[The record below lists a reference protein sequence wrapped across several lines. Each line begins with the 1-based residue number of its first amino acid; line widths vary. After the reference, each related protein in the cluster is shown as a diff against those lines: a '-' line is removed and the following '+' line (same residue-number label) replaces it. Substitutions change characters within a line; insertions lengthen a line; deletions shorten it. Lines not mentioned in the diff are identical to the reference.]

1 MPKLISG
8 STLRRGGSGEF
19 LDLRGSMPQLPPT
32 DTTATGFT
40 LATDELY
47 RTTYRSS
54 LGFVE
59 FNSSTMWSSL
69 PDGTMKLVA
78 TGTGVVKVLGN
89 KEAIS
94 TTTAT
99 LVVEGGIGISGGI
112 WTGKDIHVNNILIG
126 QGFEGFNNI
135 VIQGP
140 TPAPDQDYEY
150 PDGQENVAI
159 GWDALKNINQ
169 SLKSIAIGRNALG
182 SGTNISRSIAIGDS
196 ALQHVGTLPPVLI
209 KSVSSVTQFDPIA
222 ITSVS
227 NDNPV
232 VVTAPGHTFSTGTRV
247 TVTGVNGLST
257 GTGMFVFSLLN
268 MQSFFV
274 DVLTADTVA
283 LYNQLEFSTSTSVD
297 GNLSEWSAYV
307 NSGTIYC
314 PVEVSVA
321 DHGFTTSTAIL
332 FRDVEGATELNY
344 NVFYAYPLTTSTFQ
358 VYKDNI
364 VSEGYIEPKSL
375 EFVGNGVVYRRLLK
389 NNNIAVGTNAGTS
402 LYDGEQNFFF
412 GDNIAPNLTTGS
424 YNFFMG
430 HDVATY
436 MTRGSGNVSIMGDNL
451 VDGQDNQVNIG
462 GIFYYNGDG
471 YLQLNADTG
480 LGLGTNSTSS
490 TTGALVVYGGA
501 GILNDLW
508 VGGNIYGTIQYAS
521 TATNL
526 KNGSTGSLA
535 VQTSPGVTEFIEIG
549 GNGTVL
555 SSNGVIPFWTT
566 TIGSSNALNA
576 EQIYVNV
583 ANSGTYYLGMVNEFN
598 TFTGFNS
605 SSTITFS
612 PDTQTFSADNI
623 LVTSSNYSTSTTTGQ
638 ALTVTGGIG
647 VQEHIYVN
655 KSVYSQDGN
664 SDENYLVYSPKVT
677 VSVSPPNSPRIGDTW
692 IDGSSGIALQWV
704 KDGTDTF
711 WLQVGTV

>member
-8 STLRRGGSGEF
+8 STLRRGGSNEF
-19 LDLRGSMPQLPPT
+19 IDLKGAMPQLPA
-32 DTTATGFT
+32 TTTTETGFT
-40 LATDELY
+40 LVTDELL

-59 FNSSTMWSSL
+59 FNTATLWSSL
-69 PDGTMKLVA
+69 PSGVLTLVGTN
-78 TGTGVVKVLGN
+78 TGFIQVLGN

-94 TTTAT
+94 TSTAT
-99 LVVEGGIGISGGI
+99 LVVEGGVGISGGL
-112 WTGKDIHVNNILIG
+112 WTGRDIHVNNILIG
-126 QGFEGFNNI
+126 QGFEGYNNI

-140 TPAPDQDYEY
+140 TPTPDQVYEY

-196 ALQHVGTLPPVLI
+196 ALQHVGTLPTVLI
-209 KSVSSVTQFDPIA
+209 KTVTSVSQFDPIT
-222 ITSVS
+222 ITGVS

-232 VVTAPGHTFSTGTRV
+232 IVTAPGHGFSTGTRI
-247 TVTGVNGLST
+247 TINGVNGLST

-268 MQSFFV
+268 KKSFFV
-274 DVLTADTVA
+274 DAITSDTVA
-283 LYNQLEFSTSTSVD
+283 LYNQPEFSTSTSVD

-307 NSGTIYC
+307 DGGTIYR
-314 PVEVSVA
+314 PVEVTAENHS
-321 DHGFTTSTAIL
+321 FSTSTAIL
-332 FRDVEGATELNY
+332 FRDVEGVTELNY
-344 NVFYAYPLTTSTFQ
+344 DVFYAYPLSSSTFQ

-364 VSEGYIEPKSL
+364 VAEGYIEPKSA

-451 VDGQDNQVNIG
+451 VDGKDNQVNIG

-480 LGLGTNSTSS
+480 VGLGTNSTSS

-508 VGGNIYGTIQYAS
+508 VGGQIYGNVTTAS
-521 TATNL
+521 NIF
-526 KNGSTGSLA
+526 NGSTGSIA
-535 VQTSPGVTEFIEIG
+535 VQTSNGQTGFVDIG
-549 GNGTVL
+549 PNGTFL
-555 SSNGVIPFWTT
+555 SSNGVTPFWTST
-566 TIGSSNALNA
+566 TAGSSSHALTA
-576 EQIYVNV
+576 DTVYVNT
-583 ANSGTYYLGMVNEFN
+583 ATAGTYYIGMVSDVN
-598 TFTGFNS
+598 TYTG
-605 SSTITFS
+605 
-612 PDTQTFSADNI
+612 
-623 LVTSSNYSTSTTTGQ
+623 VTSSPTVTFDPNSQTLSVDRVVINNSDYSTSTTTGQ
-638 ALTVTGGIG
+638 SLLVTGGIG
-647 VQEHIYVN
+647 VLEHIYVN
-655 KSVYSQDGN
+655 KSIYSQDGN
-664 SDENYLVYSPKVT
+664 PDENQLIYSPKVT
-677 VSVSPPNSPRIGDTW
+677 VSSTPPSNPRIGDTW
-692 IDGSSGIALQWV
+692 IDGNSGITLQWV
-704 KDGTDTF
+704 KDGVDTF
-711 WLQVGTV
+711 WFQVGTA